1 MAGLRLKFGDQ
12 TFDLVTELT
21 VREAIDLEDATGRD
35 AQTWSTTL
43 QGVAR
48 TWATLRR
55 NGVMFTYEDVLS
67 AADRDEFEVL
77 FPSLPVEAELDPQRA
92 EEASDPAGDGDPVM
106 TSGSAEPASPS

>member
-67 AADRDEFEVL
+67 AADRDEFTVL
-77 FPSLPVEAELDPQRA
+77 FPEPDPVVEPDPQRA
-92 EEASDPAGDGDPVM
+92 EEASEPAGGGEAVT
-106 TSGSAEPASPS
+106 TSGSEDLASLS